1 MAMKLKT
8 KVARKAKKYITKMV
22 NEYALVDNEP
32 VIVSQMYRYKPPRKN
47 YLNTISTSSL
57 RSQVKRQVNKTNRRL
72 KSLIRDIN
80 KGVYNPKTKRF
91 ERKGTITIIDSSG
104 RKRKIKTTNIKD
116 YRGKFASKKLEELES
131 FNKKLNKI
139 ELSGNESRDEL
150 IEINKLTENFLKS
163 KTSTLSGIEEVEKGI
178 KENISAKLDE
188 FDMTPSEVDALYT
201 LYDDKDFVALRK
213 YLDPSELQALMMEV
227 KEYRDELYNK
237 ENVLAGENILI
248 DDKINQASLNKFA
261 ELFVSYAG
269 LDKKSAGLDQDLQD
283 ALSSLYKKIDTIL

>member
-1 MAMKLKT
+1 MVKFRT
-8 KVARKAKKYITKMV
+8 KVRRSTKKYITKMV

-32 VIVSQMYRYKPPRKN
+32 VIVSQMYRYKPPRRN

-57 RSQVKRQVNKTNRRL
+57 RSQVKRQVKKANQRL
-72 KSLIRDIN
+72 SSLIRDVN
-80 KGVYNPKTKRF
+80 KGVYNPKTKKF

-139 ELSGNESRDEL
+139 ELTGNESRDEL
-150 IEINKLTENFLKS
+150 LEINKLTENFLKN

-188 FDMTPSEVDALYT
+188 FDMTPSEVDSLYT
-201 LYDDKDFVALRK
+201 LYEDKDFIALRK

-227 KEYRDELYNK
+227 KEFRDNLRNDEIPFSD
-237 ENVLAGENILI
+237 EEIEQAG
-248 DDKINQASLNKFA
+248 LNKFK
-261 ELFVSYAG
+261 ELFISYAG
-269 LDKKSAGLDQDLQD
+269 LDVSSAGLDMDLQD
-283 ALSSLYKKIDTIL
+283 ALRSLYKKIDTIL

>member
-1 MAMKLKT
+1 M
-8 KVARKAKKYITKMV
+8 AKKYITKMI
-22 NEYALVDNEP
+22 NEYALVNNEP
-32 VIVSQMYRYKPPRKN
+32 VIISQMYKYKPPRRN

-57 RSQVKRQVNKTNRRL
+57 RSQVKRQVNKANSRL
-72 KSLIRDIN
+72 KSLIRDVN

-91 ERKGTITIIDSSG
+91 ERKGTITIIDKDG
-104 RKRKIKTTNIKD
+104 NIRKVKSTNIKD
-116 YRGKFASKKLEELES
+116 YRGKFASKKLEELDS

-139 ELSGNESRDEL
+139 VLTGKESRDEL
-150 IEINKLTENFLKS
+150 LEINKLTENFLKS

-178 KENISAKLDE
+178 KSNISAKLDE
-188 FDMTPSEVDALYT
+188 FDMTPSEVDSLYT
-201 LYDDKDFVALRK
+201 LYEDKDFVALRK

-227 KEYRDELYNK
+227 KEFRDNLRN
-237 ENVLAGENILI
+237 
-248 DDKINQASLNKFA
+248 DDIPFSDEKIETASLNRFT

>member
-32 VIVSQMYRYKPPRKN
+32 VIVSQIYRYKPPRRN

-57 RSQVKRQVNKTNRRL
+57 RSQVKRQVNKANSRL
-72 KSLIRDIN
+72 KSLIRDVN

-91 ERKGTITIIDSSG
+91 ERKGTITIIDKNG
-104 RKRKIKTTNIKD
+104 NIRKVKSTNIKD

-150 IEINKLTENFLKS
+150 LEINKLTENFLKS

-188 FDMTPSEVDALYT
+188 FDMTPSEVDSLYT
-201 LYDDKDFVALRK
+201 LYEDKDFVALRK

-237 ENVLAGENILI
+237 ENVLAGENVLI
-248 DDKINQASLNKFA
+248 DDEINQASLNKFA

>member
-1 MAMKLKT
+1 MKLKT

-32 VIVSQMYRYKPPRKN
+32 VIVSQMYRYKPPRRN

-57 RSQVKRQVNKTNRRL
+57 RSQVKRQVNKANSRL
-72 KSLIRDIN
+72 KSLIRDVN

-91 ERKGTITIIDSSG
+91 ERKGTITIIDKNG
-104 RKRKIKTTNIKD
+104 NIRKVKSTNIKD

-150 IEINKLTENFLKS
+150 LEINKLTENFLKS

-188 FDMTPSEVDALYT
+188 FDMTPSEVDSLYT
-201 LYDDKDFVALRK
+201 FYEDKDFVALRK

-227 KEYRDELYNK
+227 KEYRDSLKNDE
-237 ENVLAGENILI
+237 IPFS
-248 DDKINQASLNKFA
+248 DDEINQASLNKFA

>member
-1 MAMKLKT
+1 MALKTKT
-8 KVARKAKKYITKMV
+8 KVARKVKKYITKMV

-32 VIVSQMYRYKPPRKN
+32 VIVSQMYRYKPPRRN

-72 KSLIRDIN
+72 KSLIRDVN

-91 ERKGTITIIDSSG
+91 ERKGTITIIDKNG
-104 RKRKIKTTNIKD
+104 NIRKVKSTNIKD

-150 IEINKLTENFLKS
+150 LEINKLTENFLKS

-178 KENISAKLDE
+178 KNNISAKLDE
-188 FDMTPSEVDALYT
+188 FDMTPSEVDSLYT
-201 LYDDKDFVALRK
+201 LYEDKDFIALRK

-227 KEYRDELYNK
+227 KEFRDNLRN
-237 ENVLAGENILI
+237 
-248 DDKINQASLNKFA
+248 DDIPFSDEEIETASLNKFA

-269 LDKKSAGLDQDLQD
+269 LDKKTAGLDQDLQD

>member
-1 MAMKLKT
+1 MKLKT
-8 KVARKAKKYITKMV
+8 KVARKAKKYITKMI

-32 VIVSQMYRYKPPRKN
+32 VIVSQMYRYKPPRRN
-47 YLNTISTSSL
+47 YLNIISTSSL
-57 RSQVKRQVNKTNRRL
+57 RSQVKRQVNKANRRL
-72 KSLIRDIN
+72 KSLIRDVN

-91 ERKGTITIIDSSG
+91 ERKGTITIIDKNG
-104 RKRKIKTTNIKD
+104 NIRKVKSTNIKD

-150 IEINKLTENFLKS
+150 LEINKLTENFLKS

-188 FDMTPSEVDALYT
+188 FDMTPSEVDSLYT
-201 LYDDKDFVALRK
+201 LYEDKDFIALRK
-213 YLDPSELQALMMEV
+213 YLDPSELQALLMEV
-227 KEYRDELYNK
+227 KEFRDNLKNDE
-237 ENVLAGENILI
+237 IPFS
-248 DDKINQASLNKFA
+248 DDEINQASLNKFA

>member
-1 MAMKLKT
+1 M
-8 KVARKAKKYITKMV
+8 AKKYTTKMV
-22 NEYALVDNEP
+22 NEYALVNNEP
-32 VIVSQMYRYKPPRKN
+32 VIVSQMYRYKPPRKK

-57 RSQVKRQVNKTNRRL
+57 RSQVKRQVNETNRRL
-72 KSLIRDIN
+72 KSLIRDVN

-91 ERKGTITIIDSSG
+91 ERKGTITIIDKNG
-104 RKRKIKTTNIKD
+104 NIRKVKSTNVKD

-139 ELSGNESRDEL
+139 ELTGKESRDKL
-150 IEINKLTENFLKS
+150 LEINKLTENFLKS

-178 KENISAKLDE
+178 KNNISAKLDE
-188 FDMTPSEVDALYT
+188 FDMTPSEVDSLYT
-201 LYDDKDFVALRK
+201 LYEDKDFIALRK
-213 YLDPSELQALMMEV
+213 YLDPSELQALLMEV
-227 KEYRDELYNK
+227 KEFRDNLRN
-237 ENVLAGENILI
+237 
-248 DDKINQASLNKFA
+248 DDIPFSDEEIETASLNKFA

>member
-22 NEYALVDNEP
+22 NEYALVNNEP
-32 VIVSQMYRYKPPRKN
+32 VIVSQMYTYKPPRKS

-72 KSLIRDIN
+72 KSLIRDVN

-91 ERKGTITIIDSSG
+91 ERKGTITIIDKNG
-104 RKRKIKTTNIKD
+104 NIRKVKSTNIKD

-150 IEINKLTENFLKS
+150 LEINKLTENFLKS

-188 FDMTPSEVDALYT
+188 FDMTPSEVDSLYT
-201 LYDDKDFVALRK
+201 LYEDKDFIALRK
-213 YLDPSELQALMMEV
+213 YLDPSELQALLMEV
-227 KEYRDELYNK
+227 KEFRDNLKNDE
-237 ENVLAGENILI
+237 IPFS
-248 DDKINQASLNKFA
+248 DDEINQASLNKFA

>member
-1 MAMKLKT
+1 MALKTKT
-8 KVARKAKKYITKMV
+8 KVARKVKKYITKMV

-32 VIVSQMYRYKPPRKN
+32 VIVSQMYRYKPPRRN

-72 KSLIRDIN
+72 KSLIRDVN

-91 ERKGTITIIDSSG
+91 ERKGTITIIDRDG
-104 RKRKIKTTNIKD
+104 KIRKVKSTNVKD

-150 IEINKLTENFLKS
+150 LEINKLTENFLKS

-178 KENISAKLDE
+178 KDNISAKLDE
-188 FDMTPSEVDALYT
+188 FDMTPSEVDSLYT
-201 LYDDKDFVALRK
+201 LYEDKDFVALRK

-227 KEYRDELYNK
+227 KEFRDNLKNDE
-237 ENVLAGENILI
+237 IPFS
-248 DDKINQASLNKFA
+248 DDEINQASLNKFA

-283 ALSSLYKKIDTIL
+283 SLSSLYKKIDTIL

>member
-1 MAMKLKT
+1 M
-8 KVARKAKKYITKMV
+8 AKKYTTKMV
-22 NEYALVDNEP
+22 NEYALVNNEP
-32 VIVSQMYRYKPPRKN
+32 VIVSQMYRYKPPRKK

-57 RSQVKRQVNKTNRRL
+57 RSQVKRQVNETNRRL
-72 KSLIRDIN
+72 KSLIRDVN

-91 ERKGTITIIDSSG
+91 ERKGTITIIDKNG
-104 RKRKIKTTNIKD
+104 NIRKVKSTNVKD

-139 ELSGNESRDEL
+139 ELTGKESRDKL
-150 IEINKLTENFLKS
+150 LEINKLTENFLKS

-178 KENISAKLDE
+178 KNNISAKLDE
-188 FDMTPSEVDALYT
+188 FDMTPSEVDSLYT
-201 LYDDKDFVALRK
+201 LYEDKDFIALRK
-213 YLDPSELQALMMEV
+213 YLDPSELQALLMEV
-227 KEYRDELYNK
+227 KEFRDNLRN
-237 ENVLAGENILI
+237 
-248 DDKINQASLNKFA
+248 DDISFSDEEIETASLNKFA

>member
-1 MAMKLKT
+1 MVMKLKT

-32 VIVSQMYRYKPPRKN
+32 VIVSQMYRYKPPRKS

-57 RSQVKRQVNKTNRRL
+57 RSQVKRQVNKANSRL
-72 KSLIRDIN
+72 KSLIRDVN

-91 ERKGTITIIDSSG
+91 ERKGTITIIDKNG
-104 RKRKIKTTNIKD
+104 NIRKVKSTNIKD

-150 IEINKLTENFLKS
+150 LEINKLTENFLKS

-188 FDMTPSEVDALYT
+188 FDMTPSEVDSLYT

-227 KEYRDELYNK
+227 KEFRDSLRN
-237 ENVLAGENILI
+237 
-248 DDKINQASLNKFA
+248 DDIPFSDDEINQAGLNKFA

-269 LDKKSAGLDQDLQD
+269 LDKKTAGLDQDLQD

>member
-32 VIVSQMYRYKPPRKN
+32 VIVSQMYRYKPPRRN

-72 KSLIRDIN
+72 KSLIRDVN
-80 KGVYNPKTKRF
+80 KGIYNPKTKRF
-91 ERKGTITIIDSSG
+91 ERKGTITIIDKNG
-104 RKRKIKTTNIKD
+104 YIRKVKSTNVKD

-150 IEINKLTENFLKS
+150 LEINKLTENFLKS

-188 FDMTPSEVDALYT
+188 FDMTPSEVDSLYT
-201 LYDDKDFVALRK
+201 LYEDKDFVALRK
-213 YLDPSELQALMMEV
+213 YLDPSELQALLMEV
-227 KEYRDELYNK
+227 KEFRDNLKNDE
-237 ENVLAGENILI
+237 IPFS
-248 DDKINQASLNKFA
+248 DDEINQAGLNKFT
-261 ELFVSYAG
+261 ELFISYAG

-283 ALSSLYKKIDTIL
+283 SLSSLYKKIDTIL

>member
-1 MAMKLKT
+1 M
-8 KVARKAKKYITKMV
+8 AKKYTTKMV
-22 NEYALVDNEP
+22 NEYTLVNNEP

-47 YLNTISTSSL
+47 YLNVTSTSSL

-72 KSLIRDIN
+72 KSLIRDVN

-91 ERKGTITIIDSSG
+91 ERKGTITIIDRDG
-104 RKRKIKTTNIKD
+104 KIRKVKSTNVKD

-150 IEINKLTENFLKS
+150 LEINKLTENFLKS

-188 FDMTPSEVDALYT
+188 FDMTPSEVDSLYT
-201 LYDDKDFVALRK
+201 LYEDKDFIALRK
-213 YLDPSELQALMMEV
+213 YLDPSELQALLMEV
-227 KEYRDELYNK
+227 KEFRDNLKNDE
-237 ENVLAGENILI
+237 IPFS
-248 DDKINQASLNKFA
+248 DDEINQASLNKFA

>member
-1 MAMKLKT
+1 MARKLKT
-8 KVARKAKKYITKMV
+8 KLARKAKKYITKMV

-32 VIVSQMYRYKPPRKN
+32 VIVSQMYRYKPPRKS

-57 RSQVKRQVNKTNRRL
+57 RSQVKRQVNKANRRL
-72 KSLIRDIN
+72 KSLIRDVN
-80 KGVYNPKTKRF
+80 KGVYNLKTKRF
-91 ERKGTITIIDSSG
+91 ERKGTITIIDKNG
-104 RKRKIKTTNIKD
+104 NIRKVKSTNIKD

-150 IEINKLTENFLKS
+150 LEINKLTENFLKS

-188 FDMTPSEVDALYT
+188 FDMTPSEVDSLYT
-201 LYDDKDFVALRK
+201 FYEDKDFVALRK

-248 DDKINQASLNKFA
+248 DDEINQAALNKFT

>member
-32 VIVSQMYRYKPPRKN
+32 VIVSQMYTYKPPRRN

-57 RSQVKRQVNKTNRRL
+57 RSQVKRQVNKANSRL
-72 KSLIRDIN
+72 KSLIRDVN

-248 DDKINQASLNKFA
+248 DDEINQASLNKFA

>member
-1 MAMKLKT
+1 MKLKT

-32 VIVSQMYRYKPPRKN
+32 VIVSQMYRYKPPRRN

-57 RSQVKRQVNKTNRRL
+57 RNQVKRQVNKTNRRL
-72 KSLIRDIN
+72 KSLIRDVN

-91 ERKGTITIIDSSG
+91 ERKGTITIIDKNG
-104 RKRKIKTTNIKD
+104 NIRKIKSTNIKD

-150 IEINKLTENFLKS
+150 LEINKLTENFLKS

-178 KENISAKLDE
+178 KDNISAKLDE
-188 FDMTPSEVDALYT
+188 FDMTPSEVDSLYT
-201 LYDDKDFVALRK
+201 LYEDKDFVALRK

-237 ENVLAGENILI
+237 ENVLAGEDILI
-248 DDKINQASLNKFA
+248 DDEINQASLNKFA

>member
-8 KVARKAKKYITKMV
+8 KVARKAKKYITKMI

-32 VIVSQMYRYKPPRKN
+32 VIVSQMYTYKPPRRN

-57 RSQVKRQVNKTNRRL
+57 RSQVKRQVNKANSRL
-72 KSLIRDIN
+72 KSLIRDVN

-91 ERKGTITIIDSSG
+91 ERKGTITIIDKNG
-104 RKRKIKTTNIKD
+104 NIRKVKSTNIKD

-150 IEINKLTENFLKS
+150 LEINKLTENFLKS

-188 FDMTPSEVDALYT
+188 FDMTPSEVDSLYT
-201 LYDDKDFVALRK
+201 LYEDKDFVALRK
-213 YLDPSELQALMMEV
+213 YLDPSELQALLMEV

-248 DDKINQASLNKFA
+248 DDEINQASLNKFA

>member
-1 MAMKLKT
+1 M
-8 KVARKAKKYITKMV
+8 AKKYTTKMV

-32 VIVSQMYRYKPPRKN
+32 VIVSQMYRYKPPRRN

-72 KSLIRDIN
+72 KSLIRDVN

-91 ERKGTITIIDSSG
+91 ERKGTITIIDKNG
-104 RKRKIKTTNIKD
+104 NIRKVKSTNIKD

-150 IEINKLTENFLKS
+150 LEINKLTENFLKS

-188 FDMTPSEVDALYT
+188 FDMTPSEVDSLYT

-227 KEYRDELYNK
+227 KEFRDSLKN
-237 ENVLAGENILI
+237 
-248 DDKINQASLNKFA
+248 DDIPFSDDEINQASLNKFA